1 MTDTGKKAVEK
12 EFTKE
17 YVKYFFTEEERRDL
31 ATELA
36 QKVSDQQIAEDE
48 KKAIMSDLKSK
59 IDSLAAQ
66 SNSLAT
72 RLNSG
77 YEMRHIKCEVIKDFK
92 NGRVQHMRTDTGEIV
107 RDRKM
112 TDEDRQLK
120 VV

>member
-1 MTDTGKKAVEK
+1 MKNNETK
-12 EFTKE
+12 EFTNE
-17 YVKYFFTEEERRDL
+17 YVKYQFSDSEKRDM
-31 ATELA
+31 AQELA

-48 KKAIMSDLKSK
+48 KKAVMSDLKSK

-72 RLNSG
+72 KLNNG
-77 YEMRHIKCEVIKDFK
+77 YEMRNIKCEVEKDYT
-92 NGRVQHMRTDTGEIV
+92 GGVVYHRRTDTFEVV
-107 RDRKM
+107 RERKM